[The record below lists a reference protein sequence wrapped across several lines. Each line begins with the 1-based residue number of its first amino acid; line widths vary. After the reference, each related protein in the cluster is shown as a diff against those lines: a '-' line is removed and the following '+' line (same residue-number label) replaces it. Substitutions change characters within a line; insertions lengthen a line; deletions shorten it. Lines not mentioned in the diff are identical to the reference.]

1 MPFGLDSHLLD
12 VDGLVELDNNLVENA
27 IRPTKL
33 GQKNWLF
40 LGSERGGEM
49 AAIAFTIIENC
60 KRYELDLRE
69 YLSSTMKTLVG
80 KGPACAPQLTPKAIA
95 THPVKL
101 ANQAAA

>member
-1 MPFGLDSHLLD
+1 
-12 VDGLVELDNNLVENA
+12 
-27 IRPTKL
+27 
-33 GQKNWLF
+33 
-40 LGSERGGEM
+40 M

-69 YLSSTMKTLVG
+69 YLSSTMKTLVE
-80 KGPACAPQLTPKAIA
+80 KGPASAPQLTPRAIS